1 MATIAIDAMRAGKH
15 VLCEK
20 PAARTYA
27 EALEMQKVQHETGMT
42 LNIGVVNRFNDMVN
56 LIRNYIQEGRLGEIY
71 HVYISFRAFRSIPGL
86 GGAFTTKEIAGGGSL
101 IDWGVHYLDLVMYCL
116 NDPKPLTVSGE
127 TFCKLGKDME
137 GYVYRDMWAGPP
149 QYDGVYDVDDSVTA
163 LIRTE
168 GPVFTVT
175 GAWAQN
181 IDEDDKYIDFMG
193 DKGGIRLQYGGDFTL
208 YTVEHGALVKYTP
221 ELQTKNMFETEIN
234 SFVRCVRTGEK
245 LPSHIDTAV
254 LTSQIMQA
262 IYDSAETHREVVL

>member
-1 MATIAIDAMRAGKH
+1 MKKTLSSLFVAVLFMAMSNFAFSQVRVTPTSTDYPDFVTAFAAIQAGTH
-15 VLCEK
+15 G
-20 PAARTYA
+20 AAPTA
-27 EALEMQKVQHETGMT
+27 TVIGSFSQTAGAILTNNT
-42 LNIGVVNRFNDMVN
+42 PTAITSLNI
-56 LIRNYIQEGRLGEIY
+56 Y
-71 HVYISFRAFRSIPGL
+71 
-86 GGAFTTKEIAGGGSL
+86 T
-101 IDWGVHYLDLVMYCL
+101 
-116 NDPKPLTVSGE
+116 SG
-127 TFCKLGKDME
+127 
-137 GYVYRDMWAGPP
+137 
-149 QYDGVYDVDDSVTA
+149 
-163 LIRTE
+163 
-168 GPVFTVT
+168 VFTVT